1 MSFSKLNGQKPRLVV
16 VSSNASVEKPAIA
29 QNIVAKHIAYSQV
42 IKSEDLRSRSA
53 SEVKIDQYIPSE
65 VVGKRAAVLPAA
77 RTSSNSPSRLALDG
91 LKQNLKVLN
100 DLQARLRFMLTEL
113 EDLVQKS

>member
-1 MSFSKLNGQKPRLVV
+1 MSFSNLNGQKPKLVV
-16 VSSNASVEKPAIA
+16 VSSNASAEKQIVV
-29 QNIVAKHIAYSQV
+29 QNSVAKHLVYSQI
-42 IKSEDLRSRSA
+42 IKSENFRGTHSSD
-53 SEVKIDQYIPSE
+53 VKINHFIPSE
-65 VVGKRAAVLPAA
+65 VVGKRAAVLPAG
-77 RTSSNSPSRLALDG
+77 RTSSHSQSRLAVDG